1 MDLMSKW
8 WLPVTGSATILL
20 GLVWTVL
27 RGLGALPA
35 ADGQVAYPLLLA
47 YYYGA
52 LPVSI
57 LVMTVLA
64 SIFFWWLP
72 LALVR
77 RLGWTSAVPWLIG
90 MTLAF
95 IGSVWSAWPLISVQY
110 REIAQVEA
118 GGAVYHLGARV
129 GVPGAGD
136 NAWIVLRCPGGLVC
150 DLRYLADAST
160 ERFDP
165 FPVLSAAG
173 GGVQVMVDDR
183 VLFQSP

>member
-1 MDLMSKW
+1 
-8 WLPVTGSATILL
+8 LPV
-20 GLVWTVL
+20 
-27 RGLGALPA
+27 

-77 RLGWTSAVPWLIG
+77 RPGWLRAVPWLIG
-90 MTLAF
+90 MSVAF

-110 REIAQVEA
+110 REIAQAEA
-118 GGAVYHLGARV
+118 SGVVYHLGARV

-136 NAWIVLRCPGGLVC
+136 NAWIVLRCPGLVC

-165 FPVLSAAG
+165 LPALSAAG
-173 GGVQVMVDDR
+173 SGAQVTVDDR
-183 VLFQSP
+183 VLYQSP